1 MSNQTKQEP
10 TTIITD
16 YIFGMGS
23 YLEARNLDYYYPYEN
38 LKCKIYFKKQMNS
51 QELFDFAT
59 DMANY
64 LNVVYNNI

>member
-23 YLEARNLDYYYPYEN
+23 YLEAKNLTYGLLYN
-38 LKCKIYFKKQMNS
+38 KKCKIYFKKQMNS

-64 LNVVYNNI
+64 LNVVYNTI